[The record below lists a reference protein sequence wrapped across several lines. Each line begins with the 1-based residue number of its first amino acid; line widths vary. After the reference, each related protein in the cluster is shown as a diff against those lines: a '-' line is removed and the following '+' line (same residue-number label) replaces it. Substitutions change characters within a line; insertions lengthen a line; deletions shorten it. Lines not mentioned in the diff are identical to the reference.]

1 MIALLPSLVPLAA
14 AVRVAGTSIPVSPDG
29 VVTFTDVNADDTTAG
44 NGYTFTEPGTNEPVV
59 LRVTFAKR

>member
-44 NGYTFTEPGTNEPVV
+44 NGYTFTDTLNGDPIPLTI
-59 LRVTFAKR
+59 